1 MRVLFI
7 GGTGNISGPCVER
20 TLAAGHEVTLL
31 TRGQRRHPFG
41 ARVRL
46 RTGDREDPG
55 ALRSAAEERPDA
67 VVDFVAFRP
76 DQVEKA
82 IAAFAGHTAQ
92 YVFIS
97 STAAYQKPPRQP
109 VCTEQT
115 PLDNP
120 FWAYA
125 RDKIDCESRLVRA
138 HRETGFPV
146 TIVRPSYTYGDT
158 WLPTGFGH
166 DYTVVDRMRRGRP
179 VVCQGD
185 GTSLWVMTHATDFA
199 VGLVGLIGHP
209 DALGEA
215 FHVTS
220 DEVLTW
226 NRIYELTGQAA
237 GVEPRVV
244 HVPSEVIA
252 ALCPERGPSLLG
264 DKAHSVIFDNTKI
277 RRLVPGFEAKVAFDE
292 GIARSMAWYDADPA
306 RRTVNPRIDQAID
319 RVLAA
324 QARALEE

>member
-1 MRVLFI
+1 VLFI
-7 GGTGNISGPCVER
+7 GGTGNISRPCVER

-31 TRGQRRHPFG
+31 TRGQRQHPFG
-41 ARVRL
+41 DRVRL

-55 ALRSAAEERPDA
+55 TLRAAAEERPDA
-67 VVDFVAFRP
+67 VLDFVAFRP

-82 IAAFAGHTAQ
+82 IGAFSGQTGQ
-92 YVFIS
+92 YLFIS

-115 PLDNP
+115 PLENP
-120 FWAYA
+120 FWQYA
-125 RDKIDCESRLVRA
+125 RDKIDCEARLVRA

-146 TIVRPSYTYGDT
+146 TIVRPSYTYGET

-215 FHVTS
+215 FHITS

-237 GVEPRVV
+237 GVEPQVV
-244 HVPSEVIA
+244 HVSSDTIA
-252 ALCPERGPSLLG
+252 VLCPERGPSLLG

-277 RRLVPGFEAKVAFDE
+277 RRLVPGFEAKVAFEE